1 MDMSGLLEGYDH
13 FTIRVCVSVLQVR
26 LQQSI
31 VDRES
36 EVIRQCQLGY
46 LNVPIEMKG
55 EIDSTNCDW
64 SQW

>member
-1 MDMSGLLEGYDH
+1 MDMSGFLEGYDH

-31 VDRES
+31 VVCKS
-36 EVIRQCQLGY
+36 EVIRRCQLGY
-46 LNVPIEMKG
+46 LHVPIEMKG